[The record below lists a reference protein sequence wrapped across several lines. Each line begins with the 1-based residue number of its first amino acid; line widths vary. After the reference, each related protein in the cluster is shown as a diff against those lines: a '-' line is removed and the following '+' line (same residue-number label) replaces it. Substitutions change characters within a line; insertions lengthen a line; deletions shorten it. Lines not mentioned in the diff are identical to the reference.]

1 MTIYAK
7 EVILGSNTTLSQ
19 QTKMLENNNK
29 YKNLLLLNEDD

>member
-1 MTIYAK
+1 MPIYAK